1 LPKKFSD
8 FEKQYII
15 KRLKEEALNCIS
27 IYGIKKTTVD
37 ELVRRVNIPKGT
49 FYLFYAS
56 KELLIFDALN
66 DIHNEIQNQI
76 IEDVEKLKQDINVEN
91 FTDFLFYTFQK
102 VNDTG
107 LLQIIQD
114 VDFELFMRRLPEEI
128 VKEHLAHDDF
138 NMELLFQI
146 LPLKGNK
153 NIDSFSGAFRGIF
166 LTMLH
171 QREIG
176 EKIYEDALRLMLR
189 GLVIQMMEEDK
200 E

>member
-1 LPKKFSD
+1 
-8 FEKQYII
+8 
-15 KRLKEEALNCIS
+15 
-27 IYGIKKTTVD
+27 VD

-76 IEDVEKLKQDINVEN
+76 IMDVEKLKQDINVEN

-114 VDFELFMRRLPEEI
+114 IDFELFMRRLPEEI

-153 NIDSFSGAFRGIF
+153 NIESFSGAFRGIF

-189 GLVIQMMEEDK
+189 GLAMQMMEEDK

>member
-8 FEKQYII
+8 SEKQYII

-27 IYGIKKTTVD
+27 SYGIKKTTVD
-37 ELVRRVNIPKGT
+37 ELVRRINIPKGT

-76 IEDVEKLKQDINVEN
+76 ITDVEILKQDISVEN
-91 FTDFLFYTFQK
+91 FTDFLFHTFQK
-102 VNDTG
+102 VNKTG

-138 NMELLFQI
+138 NMEQLFRI
-146 LPLKGNK
+146 LPLKGHK

-189 GLVIQMMEEDK
+189 GLVMQILEENI